1 MFHGG
6 CRKVSKVLSLAL
18 EPISKSAVHYLA
30 KRVSSVKVA
39 KEPRYRMCIA
49 VDETKLRVKSYVYI
63 WSDVDV
69 DSRELLAL
77 EASYGRSC
85 LNALAFLKKA
95 LKMCTNKPLVIVDKD
110 QWYRWAFESIGMR
123 GSVLAVL
130 GIV

>member
-49 VDETKLRVKSYVYI
+49 VDETATCQEILRIHMVC
-63 WSDVDV
+63 
-69 DSRELLAL
+69 SRRRFQGII
-77 EASYGRSC
+77 S
-85 LNALAFLKKA
+85 
-95 LKMCTNKPLVIVDKD
+95 
-110 QWYRWAFESIGMR
+110 SIGF
-123 GSVLAVL
+123 
-130 GIV
+130 IW